1 MTPTQTIVKA
11 LVTYKTFMKVRIE
24 TLNID
29 GKCVTDPQ
37 DRAEALN
44 YYFFN
49 FFYK

>member
-1 MTPTQTIVKA
+1 MFDDSYTQTIVKA

-37 DRAEALN
+37 DIEL
-44 YYFFN
+44 
-49 FFYK
+49 KL